1 MSVISTV
8 NTTHIPYN
16 LYNTLLDAS
25 LRYLYPHSHKRSIVS
40 LESLYKKTQEQDQIA
55 PDSHPTDLVTLTSQ
69 DLTPTVPSAQNCPVA
84 ITDNHQKDSES
95 ENKVLNKPLIKKAV
109 SETYYSRN

>member
-1 MSVISTV
+1 MGEVPTDPTMVQWIRALKVDIAWSQ
-8 NTTHIPYN
+8 
-16 LYNTLLDAS
+16 
-25 LRYLYPHSHKRSIVS
+25 RSIVS